1 MIVDTSAV
9 VAIVLEEPGYEV
21 MLQKL
26 LAARSKGIGTP
37 TLLEACLV
45 LAPRMRPGSVQVLDG
60 FLRRLHVEPIAFTES
75 HWRAAAE
82 ASLRFGKGRH
92 PAALNFGDCLTY
104 AVAKVAGMPLLF
116 IGRDFAQTD
125 LTPA

>member
-9 VAIVLEEPGYEV
+9 VAIVLEEPGHDIV
-21 MLQKL
+21 LQKL
-26 LAARSKGIGTP
+26 LASRSRAIGTP

-45 LAPRMRPGSVQVLDG
+45 LAPRMNPGAIAVLDG
-60 FLRRLHVEPIAFTES
+60 FIRRFRLTPIPFTEA

-104 AVAKVAGMPLLF
+104 AVAKVANKPLLF
-116 IGRDFAQTD
+116 IGGDFGQTD
-125 LTPA
+125 LTAA

>member
-9 VAIVLEEPGYEV
+9 VAIVLEEPGHEIV
-21 MLQKL
+21 LQKL
-26 LAARSKGIGTP
+26 LTARSRAIGTP

-45 LAPRMRPGSVQVLDG
+45 LAPRMRPGAVQVLDG
-60 FLRRLHVEPIAFTES
+60 FIRRFRLTPIPFTEA
-75 HWRAAAE
+75 HWRAATD

-104 AVAKVAGMPLLF
+104 AVAKIANMPLLF
-116 IGRDFAQTD
+116 IGGDFSQTD
-125 LTPA
+125 LTAA